1 MESWCSAIA
10 DALELEQAQRPG
22 ATRGGA
28 PALATP
34 AAAHAPRTRARQYAA
49 ASPHADAPPVTAA
62 AEAALS
68 RSATPNPQPS
78 ASGLGGVF
86 GADSEGGADVDLDVG
101 FEGFGAFSAQH
112 RLMQQQAL
120 QAANPPSTPV
130 MVGAAPMQAT
140 PLGAAPGSAFTQLQP
155 QSLSQLPHALG
166 LQARHG
172 NMQPQA
178 LPPPV
183 SAQLFPNHSN
193 GARAGAPAATP
204 APLHAGETS
213 FPGAHQAL
221 PAYSLHHYPTNAAAA
236 GWPWG
241 MHHAMHYQ
249 QLAYPPHTPVERA
262 ASAAIGHMQ
271 AEAVAHP
278 AAGHGPAPGYG
289 AYHERA
295 TLGGSM
301 HLRSW
306 SQGGAVQLVPGAM
319 QHGWG
324 QQSRGQGLE
333 GMQPSSGQEE
343 QS

>member
-1 MESWCSAIA
+1 M
-10 DALELEQAQRPG
+10 
-22 ATRGGA
+22 
-28 PALATP
+28 ATP
-34 AAAHAPRTRARQYAA
+34 AAAHAPRTRAHQYAA
-49 ASPHADAPPVTAA
+49 ASLHADALPVTAA

-120 QAANPPSTPV
+120 QAAKPPPTPV

-140 PLGAAPGSAFTQLQP
+140 PLGAAPGFTQP

-172 NMQPQA
+172 NMQSQA

-183 SAQLFPNHSN
+183 SAQLFLNHSN
-193 GARAGAPAATP
+193 GARAGVPAATP
-204 APLHAGETS
+204 APLHAEETS
-213 FPGAHQAL
+213 FLGAHQAL
-221 PAYSLHHYPTNAAAA
+221 PAYSLHRYPTHAAAA

-249 QLAYPPHTPVERA
+249 QLAYPPHTPAERA

-271 AEAVAHP
+271 AEVVAHP
-278 AAGHGPAPGYG
+278 AAGHGPAPGY
-289 AYHERA
+289 AADHERA
-295 TLGGSM
+295 MQGGSM
-301 HLRSW
+301 HGRSW
-306 SQGGAVQLVPGAM
+306 SWGGAVQLMPGTM

-324 QQSRGQGLE
+324 QQFRGQGVE
-333 GMQPSSGQEE
+333 GMQPSRGQEE